1 MVAKKPCWSKTSSS
15 INSMNPLQDRVF
27 AKLFIK
33 QSAKKLKFKIPK
45 ALRESVWIS
54 HSGKVFERAC
64 FTPWCQNRINVF
76 DFHTGHNVPESKG
89 GATTLDNLIPLCAR
103 CNLSMGIN
111 IRSRSGPLNSGP
123 LLLKNRFGS
132 ASSDFSDVKELR
144 PDLLILNL

>member
-1 MVAKKPCWSKTSSS
+1 MVKSPSRWSKTSSS

-27 AKLFIK
+27 AKLFP
-33 QSAKKLKFKIPK
+33 KKLKLKLKIPK

-103 CNLSMGIN
+103 CNLSMGN
-111 IRSRSGPLNSGP
+111 QYTFTEWSS
-123 LLLKNRFGS
+123 KFGS
-132 ASSDFSDVKELR
+132 STPKKSLWKRFVGFFKRGQVSPR
-144 PDLLILNL
+144 PI